1 MDKIMQKRILLVE
14 DEVLIAIFK
23 KNNIEKCGYEVVLA
37 FSGEQAIDMISKN
50 VIDLI
55 LMDIELGK
63 GINGID
69 TAEKISKDKEIPIIF
84 LSNQTDPKI
93 IEKAK
98 KVSSHGFIDKN
109 SGMNLLE
116 SSMQKVFQ
124 LCDSQESMN

>member
-1 MDKIMQKRILLVE
+1 
-14 DEVLIAIFK
+14 
-23 KNNIEKCGYEVVLA
+23 
-37 FSGEQAIDMISKN
+37 
-50 VIDLI
+50 
-55 LMDIELGK
+55 MDIELGK

>member
-1 MDKIMQKRILLVE
+1 MQKRILLVE